1 MTPPLQNKEIIL
13 GVSGGIAAYKAV
25 ELLRL
30 ISKAGGAVRVVMTQN
45 ARSFVGPMTFEALSG
60 RPVCS
65 DLFERSG
72 HDAAIRH
79 IDWAREADAVVLAPA
94 TGNLI
99 GKFANGIADDA
110 LTTLLMAVT
119 CPVLVCPAMNTHMYE
134 SRPVQRN
141 IGRLRE
147 DGHTI
152 VAPGSGEMACGTTG
166 PGRLAEPPEILA
178 ALENTLTPKDY
189 LGRRV
194 LVTAGP
200 TREHFDPVRFLSN
213 PSTGK
218 MGYAMAAAAARR
230 GADVILV
237 SGPVAL
243 TAPTGVETIR
253 VTSALEM
260 ADAVFSRFDATD
272 VVIKTAAVADYRP
285 RSRAAQKVKKE
296 NQESH
301 KTVAFEKNPD
311 ILATLGERK
320 GRQILVGFAAETEN
334 LADHAI
340 DKMRRKHLDMIVG
353 NRVGG
358 AESGFGTDTNQVTFF
373 YQNGDSETPP
383 TMEKIDLAHLLLDRV
398 KDRLLR

>member
-1 MTPPLQNKEIIL
+1 MSSPLQHKEIIL

-30 ISKAGGAVRVVMTQN
+30 ISKAGGAVRVVMTRN
-45 ARSFVGPMTFEALSG
+45 AEWFVGPMTFEALSG

-65 DLFERSG
+65 DLFQRSG

-99 GKFANGIADDA
+99 GKFANGLADDA

-141 IGRLRE
+141 IERLRE
-147 DGHTI
+147 DGHLI

-178 ALENTLTPKDY
+178 ALESALTPKDY
-189 LGRRV
+189 TGRRV

-200 TREHFDPVRFLSN
+200 TREYFDPVRFLSN

-218 MGYAMAAAAARR
+218 MGYALAMAAARR
-230 GADVILV
+230 GADVVLIA
-237 SGPVAL
+237 GPVAL
-243 TAPTGVETIR
+243 AAPPGVETIR

-260 ADAVFSRFDATD
+260 ADAVLSRFDKTD

-285 RSRAAQKVKKE
+285 RERAAQKVKKE
-296 NQESH
+296 NQDSH

-311 ILATLGERK
+311 ILATLGQRK
-320 GRQILVGFAAETEN
+320 GHQILVGFAAETEN
-334 LADHAI
+334 LAGHAV
-340 DKMRRKHLDMIVG
+340 DKMERKHLDMIVG

-358 AESGFGTDTNQVTFF
+358 SEGGFATDTNQVTFF
-373 YQNGDSETPP
+373 FRNGDSETPP
-383 TMEKIDLAHLLLDRV
+383 TLEKSELAHLLLDRINE
-398 KDRLLR
+398 RLLR